1 MNGNTTDL
9 ALSLGVPSSI
19 VLLALV
25 YYYCYICDCIKIAP
39 KQPVEKTDLPITE
52 SPHVNIICDNPSIR
66 FQVVYIQPQT

>member
-1 MNGNTTDL
+1 MNGDTTDL
-9 ALSLGVPSSI
+9 VLSLSVPSSI

-39 KQPVEKTDLPITE
+39 KHPVQQTDLPITA

-66 FQVVYIQPQT
+66 FQVVYVQPQT